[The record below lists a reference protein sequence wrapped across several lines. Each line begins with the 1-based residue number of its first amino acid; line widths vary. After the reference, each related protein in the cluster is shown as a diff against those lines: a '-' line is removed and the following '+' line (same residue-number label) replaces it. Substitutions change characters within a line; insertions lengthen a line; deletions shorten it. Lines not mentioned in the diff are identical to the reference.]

1 MASKEECDRYA
12 AQLAQRFEE
21 YTKWA
26 IANWPNKD
34 FPLLASDF
42 DRSREELSDIL
53 GPKLAA
59 GETRR
64 PDQDGDAGGGQYR
77 DVAPMPWP

>member
-21 YTKWA
+21 YTRWA
-26 IANWPNKD
+26 IMNWPNKD

-42 DRSREELSDIL
+42 GRSREELSEIL

-64 PDQDGDAGGGQYR
+64 PDQDGDGEEGQFR
-77 DVAPMPWP
+77 DVTPMPWP